1 MNGFV
6 RFAAMAAV
14 ACAAAACSTP
24 VPQALKPQDVPPAFQ
39 GPLLP
44 GAPIWPNPDWW
55 NNFGSTE
62 LSGLVT
68 DAQTNNLDIAVA
80 MADVLQAEANRDIAR
95 AALFPTFDLSGTA
108 TRSRTPG
115 SSITTIGPNGQPTTI
130 GGAITQNQFGLT
142 VNGTYYA
149 DIWGLARD
157 NLRVAQEALKSS
169 RFAQQEVALTT
180 TASVADTYLLVLA
193 LREEIA
199 TIEQNIAAAKR
210 ILTITQAKV
219 TNGVSSQL
227 DLSQQEAT
235 VYGQEAA
242 LPPLREQ
249 EREAVFSLA
258 ILLGRPAEGFTIAAQ
273 NMDALKAP
281 PVNPGLPSTLLER
294 RPDVAQAEA
303 NLASAHASV
312 DAARAAF
319 FPQVNLTGD
328 GGFASTAIGTL
339 FRASSFEWSLGASA
353 VQTIFD
359 GGKLI
364 GESDLAKAQQL
375 GLVATYRKTVLTAFE
390 GVDTA
395 LGQVGNFSD
404 EEASLQKEVTA
415 SANAF
420 RISELQYREGIA
432 DLLSVLQAQQTLF
445 TAENLLIQVKL
456 ARLQATVNLYLALG
470 GGWVENPE
478 DKTQTIPPPAAAVTP
493 AAAVQGPP
501 GAVPPA
507 SAPALRS
514 APMSQPAPA
523 PSGGASGTGPSPA
536 KPPLPAPT
544 KG

>member
-6 RFAAMAAV
+6 RLAAMVAV

-39 GPLLP
+39 GPLAL
-44 GAPIWPNPDWW
+44 GAPLWPNPDWW

-95 AALFPTFDLSGTA
+95 AALFPTFTGDATA

-115 SSITTIGPNGQPTTI
+115 GSSLVQVSPGVFQSEAFPATTG
-130 GGAITQNQFGLT
+130 NQFGLT
-142 VNGTYYA
+142 LNGTYYA

-157 NLRVAQEALKSS
+157 NLHVAQEALKSS

-180 TASVADTYLLVLA
+180 TASVADNYLLVLA
-193 LREEIA
+193 LRQEIA
-199 TIEQNIAAAKR
+199 TIEQNIDAAKR

-249 EREAVFSLA
+249 EREALFSLA
-258 ILLGRPAEGFTIAAQ
+258 ILLGRPPEGFTVAGQ
-273 NMDALKAP
+273 NMDSLKAP
-281 PVNPGLPSTLLER
+281 PVNPGLPSELLER

-319 FPQVNLTGD
+319 FPQINLTGA
-328 GGFASTAIGTL
+328 GGFGSTAISTL
-339 FRASSFEWSLGASA
+339 LNASSFEWSIGASA

-359 GGKLI
+359 GGKLL

-375 GLVATYRKTVLTAFE
+375 GLISTYRKTVLTAFQ
-390 GVDTA
+390 GVENS
-395 LGQVGNFSD
+395 LGQVGNFND
-404 EEASLQKEVTA
+404 EENALQQEVTA

-445 TAENLLIQVKL
+445 TAENQLIQVKL
-456 ARLQATVNLYLALG
+456 SRLQACVGLYLVLG
-470 GGWVENPE
+470 GGWIENP
-478 DKTQTIPPPAAAVTP
+478 DDTTQTVPQPVVAVTP
-493 AAAVQGPP
+493 AEPVPAA
-501 GAVPPA
+501 AA
-507 SAPALRS
+507 SAPAPVPQQQS
-514 APMSQPAPA
+514 
-523 PSGGASGTGPSPA
+523 PSPT
-536 KPPLPAPT
+536 PPT

>member
-1 MNGFV
+1 MNGIV
-6 RFAAMAAV
+6 RLAAMAAI

-39 GPLLP
+39 GPLTP
-44 GAPIWPNPDWW
+44 GASIWPNPDWW
-55 NNFGSTE
+55 KNFGSDEMT
-62 LSGLVT
+62 GLVIT
-68 DAQTNNLDIAVA
+68 AQTDNLDIAVA
-80 MADVLQAEANRDIAR
+80 MANVLQAEANRDIVR
-95 AALFPTFDLSGTA
+95 SQLFPTFDLQGTA

-115 SSITTIGPNGQPTTI
+115 FGGSSSASLSCIS
-130 GGAITQNQFGLT
+130 GGACTGNQFGLT
-142 VNGTYYA
+142 LNGTYYA

-157 NLRVAQEALKSS
+157 NLRSAQEALKSS
-169 RFAQQEVALTT
+169 QFAQQEVALTA
-180 TASVADTYLLVLA
+180 TASVADTYLLILA
-193 LREEIA
+193 LRQEIA
-199 TIEQNIAAAKR
+199 TIQQNIDAANR
-210 ILTITQAKV
+210 ILTITRAKV

-249 EREAVFSLA
+249 EREAVFALA
-258 ILLGRPAEGFTIAAQ
+258 ILLGRPPEGFTVAAQ
-273 NMDALKAP
+273 NMDALRAP
-281 PVNPGLPSTLLER
+281 PVNPGLPSALLER

-303 NLASAHASV
+303 NLASAHANV

-328 GGFASTAIGTL
+328 GGFASTMIGTL
-339 FRASSFEWSLGASA
+339 FRASSLEWSLGASA
-353 VQTIFD
+353 LQTVFD

-364 GESDLAKAQQL
+364 GQSDLAKAQEL
-375 GLVATYRKTVLTAFE
+375 GLISTYRKTVLTAFQ
-390 GVDTA
+390 GVENS

-404 EEASLQKEVTA
+404 EENALRQEVSA

-456 ARLQATVNLYLALG
+456 SRLQASVGLYLALG
-470 GGWVENPE
+470 GGWTENPE
-478 DKTQTIPPPAAAVTP
+478 DVTQLPPQPAVVVQPIAAPTESSP
-493 AAAVQGPP
+493 S
-501 GAVPPA
+501 VPPT
-507 SAPALRS
+507 S
-514 APMSQPAPA
+514 PA
-523 PSGGASGTGPSPA
+523 PSPPAQSPAAPSPS
-536 KPPLPAPT
+536 PSPPT

>member
-1 MNGFV
+1 MNGFA
-6 RFAAMAAV
+6 RLAAMAAV

-24 VPQALKPQDVPPAFQ
+24 VPQALKPQDVPPAFE
-39 GPLLP
+39 GPLAP
-44 GAPIWPNPDWW
+44 GAPLWPNPDWW

-95 AALFPTFDLSGTA
+95 AALFPDFSLSGTA
-108 TRSRTPG
+108 TRAQTPTTVQTLNSKG
-115 SSITTIGPNGQPTTI
+115 QLTTINTSFTG
-130 GGAITQNQFGLT
+130 NQFGAL

-157 NLRVAQEALKSS
+157 NLRAAQEALKSS

-180 TASVADTYLLVLA
+180 TASVANTYLLVLA
-193 LREEIA
+193 LRQEIA
-199 TIEQNIAAAKR
+199 TIEQNIDAAKR
-210 ILTITQAKV
+210 VLAITRAKV

-235 VYGQEAA
+235 VYGQVAA

-249 EREAVFSLA
+249 EREALFSLA
-258 ILLGRPAEGFTIAAQ
+258 ILLGRPPEGFTVAGQ

-281 PVNPGLPSTLLER
+281 PVNPGLPSALLER

-319 FPQVNLTGD
+319 FPQINLTGD
-328 GGFASTAIGTL
+328 GGFASGAIGTL
-339 FRASSFEWSLGASA
+339 FRASSLEWSVGASVA
-353 VQTIFD
+353 QTIFD
-359 GGKLI
+359 GGKLL

-375 GLVATYRKTVLTAFE
+375 GLISTYRKTVLTAFQ
-390 GVDTA
+390 GVENS
-395 LGQVGNFSD
+395 LGQVANFSD
-404 EEASLQKEVTA
+404 EENALQEEVTA

-432 DLLSVLQAQQTLF
+432 DLLSVLQAQETLF
-445 TAENLLIQVKL
+445 TAQNQLIQVKL
-456 ARLQATVNLYLALG
+456 SRLQASVGLYLVLG
-470 GGWVENPE
+470 GGWSENPD
-478 DKTQTIPPPAAAVTP
+478 DKTQILPPPTAAISPAAVVEPMPAAA
-493 AAAVQGPP
+493 A
-501 GAVPPA
+501 
-507 SAPALRS
+507 
-514 APMSQPAPA
+514 PAPA
-523 PSGGASGTGPSPA
+523 PEQSPA
-536 KPPLPAPT
+536 PPT